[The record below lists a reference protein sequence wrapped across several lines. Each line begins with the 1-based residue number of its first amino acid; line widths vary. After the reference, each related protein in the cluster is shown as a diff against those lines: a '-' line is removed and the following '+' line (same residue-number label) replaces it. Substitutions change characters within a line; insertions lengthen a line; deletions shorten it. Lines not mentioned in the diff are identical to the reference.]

1 MAFTTRRSLLRGVH
15 DNTPAAWE
23 KFQEFY
29 TPLITLCGQ
38 DYGLNDEELKDLRQ
52 NVLLAVFKNDLAGQ
66 YNPNIAHF
74 RTLLRTVIQRKAI
87 DILRQRL
94 GNNFKKLSNEIPD
107 DDQTLEAQWKE
118 EWHQFLLK
126 IANEELR
133 ETISNDHYMAFD
145 LYFNQKRP
153 ITEVCE
159 VLGMTQNQVY
169 TIRLRV
175 FKQLQEIVQRLE
187 SEVDE

>member
-1 MAFTTRRSLLRGVH
+1 M
-15 DNTPAAWE
+15 
-23 KFQEFY
+23 
-29 TPLITLCGQ
+29 
-38 DYGLNDEELKDLRQ
+38 
-52 NVLLAVFKNDLAGQ
+52 
-66 YNPNIAHF
+66 
-74 RTLLRTVIQRKAI
+74 
-87 DILRQRL
+87 
-94 GNNFKKLSNEIPD
+94 
-107 DDQTLEAQWKE
+107 EAQWKE

-153 ITEVCE
+153 VNEVCE

-169 TIRLRV
+169 TIRSRV
-175 FKQLQEIVQRLE
+175 FKQLQDIVQRLE

>member
-1 MAFTTRRSLLRGVH
+1 MAFTTNHSLLRGVH
-15 DNTPAAWE
+15 DNTPEAWE
-23 KFQEFY
+23 KFQAFY

-38 DYGLNDEELKDLRQ
+38 DYGLNDEEIKDLRQ
-52 NVLLAVFKNDLAGQ
+52 DVLLAVFKNDLTGQ
-66 YNPNIAHF
+66 FNPNIAHF

-94 GNNFKKLSNEIPD
+94 DSYKHLSDGVPD
-107 DDQTLEAQWKE
+107 DDQTMEAKWQE
-118 EWHQFLLK
+118 EWRQFLLK

-145 LYFNQKRP
+145 LYVNQRRP
-153 ITEVCE
+153 VKEVCE

-169 TIRLRV
+169 TIRTRV
-175 FKQLQEIVQRLE
+175 VKQLQEIVQRLE
-187 SEVDE
+187 KEVDE

>member
-15 DNTPAAWE
+15 ENTPAAWE
-23 KFQEFY
+23 KFQAFY

-38 DYGLNDEELKDLRQ
+38 DYGLNAEEIKDLRQ
-52 NVLLAVFKNDLAGQ
+52 NVLLAVFKHDLTGKF
-66 YNPNIAHF
+66 NPNIAHF

-94 GNNFKKLSNEIPD
+94 GCFKKLSNEIPD
-107 DDQTLEAQWKE
+107 DNQTLEAQWKE
-118 EWHQFLLK
+118 EWRQFLLK

-133 ETISNDHYMAFD
+133 EIISNDHYMAFD
-145 LYFNQKRP
+145 LYFTQKRP
-153 ITEVCE
+153 VAEVCE

-169 TIRLRV
+169 TIRSRV
-175 FKQLQEIVQRLE
+175 FKQLQDIIQRLE